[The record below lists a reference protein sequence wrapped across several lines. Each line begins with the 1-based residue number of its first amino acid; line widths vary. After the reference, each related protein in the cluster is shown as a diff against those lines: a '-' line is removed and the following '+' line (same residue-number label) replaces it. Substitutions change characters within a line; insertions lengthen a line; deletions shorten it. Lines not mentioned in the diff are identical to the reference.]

1 MALKK
6 PAKPKLV
13 KLPKQPK
20 ASASAEAWRNYDN
33 KIKAVEAEN
42 DKRIADYKKKLT
54 AYESELKKREA
65 IRTKA
70 AKAKSKLS
78 GF

>member
-1 MALKK
+1 MAIKK
-6 PAKPKLV
+6 PSKPKFV

-20 ASASAEAWRNYDN
+20 SNASAEAWKSYDN
-33 KIKAVEAEN
+33 KVKAVEAEN
-42 DKRIADYKKKLT
+42 DKRISEYKKKVSE
-54 AYESELKKREA
+54 YEAEIKKRDA
-65 IRTKA
+65 IRSRA